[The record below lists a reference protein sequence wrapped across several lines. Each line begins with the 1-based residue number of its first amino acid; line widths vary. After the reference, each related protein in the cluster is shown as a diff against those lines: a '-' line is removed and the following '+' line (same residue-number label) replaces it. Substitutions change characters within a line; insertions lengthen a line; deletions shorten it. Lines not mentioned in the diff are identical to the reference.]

1 MKKLS
6 LILINIILVC
16 NLIACGERENE
27 IAINFIDNEI
37 EVEENEKRDITIQS
51 KDKYRQFRNS
61 NTKINKEDLKT
72 YFDNDKTLKNF
83 EVPKKT
89 IEEYENWFINMA
101 RDRGES
107 AKDISDAFRSVDM
120 LIGEDIV
127 KFPVIIDTVNFNDR
141 EAYAIAYLCE
151 EGENLDMEAQEAIE
165 LKRFDEVLII
175 GVYKDSSDIF
185 YKNKYK
191 YNYLP

>member
-1 MKKLS
+1 
-6 LILINIILVC
+6 
-16 NLIACGERENE
+16 
-27 IAINFIDNEI
+27 
-37 EVEENEKRDITIQS
+37 
-51 KDKYRQFRNS
+51 
-61 NTKINKEDLKT
+61 
-72 YFDNDKTLKNF
+72 
-83 EVPKKT
+83 
-89 IEEYENWFINMA
+89 MA

-151 EGENLDMEAQEAIE
+151 EGENLDMEAQEAME

-185 YKNKYK
+185 YKDKYSLK
-191 YNYLP
+191 

>member
-6 LILINIILVC
+6 LIVLNIFLLF
-16 NLIACGERENE
+16 NLISCGSESKE
-27 IAINFIDNEI
+27 IVINLVDNEL

-51 KDKYRQFRNS
+51 KDKFKQFRNN
-61 NTKINKEDLKT
+61 NTKINKEDLKS
-72 YFDNDKTLKNF
+72 YYENDPTLKNF

-107 AKDISDAFRSVDM
+107 ANDVSDAFRSVDI

-127 KFPVIIDTVNFNDR
+127 KFPVILDTVIFNDR

-151 EGENLDMEAQEAIE
+151 ESENLDMEAQEAIE
-165 LKRFDEVLII
+165 LRRFDDVLII

-191 YNYLP
+191 YKF

>member
-1 MKKLS
+1 M
-6 LILINIILVC
+6 
-16 NLIACGERENE
+16 
-27 IAINFIDNEI
+27 
-37 EVEENEKRDITIQS
+37 
-51 KDKYRQFRNS
+51 KYRIAKR
-61 NTKINKEDLKT
+61 INPLNNESKFYPAPQYMEELTLMDL
-72 YFDNDKTLKNF
+72 
-83 EVPKKT
+83 
-89 IEEYENWFINMA
+89 
-101 RDRGES
+101 

-151 EGENLDMEAQEAIE
+151 EGENLDMEAQEAME

-185 YKNKYK
+185 YKDKYSLK
-191 YNYLP
+191 

>member
-1 MKKLS
+1 MKKVS

-16 NLIACGERENE
+16 NLIACGAQGNE

-51 KDKYRQFRNS
+51 KDKHKQFRNS
-61 NTKINKEDLKT
+61 NTKIKKEDLKT
-72 YFDNDKTLKNF
+72 YFYNDKTLKDF

-141 EAYAIAYLCE
+141 EA
-151 EGENLDMEAQEAIE
+151 QEAME

>member
-1 MKKLS
+1 MKRVS
-6 LILINIILVC
+6 LILLNIILVC
-16 NLIACGERENE
+16 NLIACGRQGNE

-37 EVEENEKRDITIQS
+37 EVEENEKRDISIQS
-51 KDKYRQFRNS
+51 KDKFKQFRNS

-127 KFPVIIDTVNFNDR
+127 KFPVIIDTIIFNDR

-151 EGENLDMEAQEAIE
+151 EVANLDMEAQEAIE
-165 LKRFDEVLII
+165 LKRFDEILII

>member
-6 LILINIILVC
+6 LILLNIFLLF
-16 NLIACGERENE
+16 NLISCGEQGKE
-27 IAINFIDNEI
+27 IAINFVDNEI
-37 EVEENEKRDITIQS
+37 EVEENEKRNITIQS
-51 KDKYRQFRNS
+51 KDKFKQFRNT
-61 NTKINKEDLKT
+61 NKKINKEDLKS
-72 YFDNDKTLKNF
+72 YFENDSTLKNF
-83 EVPKKT
+83 ETPKKT
-89 IEEYENWFINMA
+89 IDEYENWFINMA

-107 AKDISDAFRSVDM
+107 AQDLSDAFRSVDI

-127 KFPVIIDTVNFNDR
+127 KFPVILDVVIFNNR

-151 EGENLDMEAQEAIE
+151 ESENLDMEAQEAIE
-165 LKRFDEVLII
+165 LRRFDDVLII

-191 YNYLP
+191 YKF

>member
-1 MKKLS
+1 MKKVS

-16 NLIACGERENE
+16 NLIACGERGNE

-83 EVPKKT
+83 
-89 IEEYENWFINMA
+89 
-101 RDRGES
+101 
-107 AKDISDAFRSVDM
+107 
-120 LIGEDIV
+120 
-127 KFPVIIDTVNFNDR
+127 
-141 EAYAIAYLCE
+141 
-151 EGENLDMEAQEAIE
+151 
-165 LKRFDEVLII
+165 
-175 GVYKDSSDIF
+175 
-185 YKNKYK
+185 
-191 YNYLP
+191 